1 MVCLCDKA
9 AFSKNLDLGCQSGI
23 LPLALLVPRGLS
35 TTATTTLL
43 FTKQRYDG
51 GGDDLF
57 VSVAL
62 EHRRP
67 KDGTTTVAPRFSR
80 KIIDEM
86 RSAEQRCH
94 RGVLVV
100 VVVVVVFNGEV
111 GDSAR

>member
-1 MVCLCDKA
+1 MIR
-9 AFSKNLDLGCQSGI
+9 LGIFKEFKFRVSFGGI
-23 LPLALLVPRGLS
+23 RGEFLPALLKVPRGLS
-35 TTATTTLL
+35 TTAT
-43 FTKQRYDG
+43 FYPKERYDG

-100 VVVVVVFNGEV
+100 LVVVVVFRGEV